1 MNDVHTTLIDGA
13 GWAQG
18 SLMVGIESGSLT
30 GLLGEAHVSR
40 RIGAENGGLSISL
53 SGGLDSRR
61 AAGEAD
67 FKRDL

>member
-1 MNDVHTTLIDGA
+1 
-13 GWAQG
+13 
-18 SLMVGIESGSLT
+18 MVGIESGSLT